1 MKMIPLLL
9 MILICAGP
17 DATAQKRKN
26 QPPAPRSRTT
36 PRERASA
43 QPGTNAPRMIGSTV
57 VITTKN
63 DDRITGTLLDLSAYS
78 IRIRADRLESTIA
91 LDTIASISFGASS
104 VAGQRAAQ
112 PVAPVRPEF
121 AREAEGAVSAFQSV
135 ASQLRTGA
143 DYTEY
148 GRQLGE
154 LRRTAERFIDKN
166 SVSDNQAEARVV
178 ALLAGSLTDYTWAR
192 TIWTLKFGRSGDGSV
207 YDTDSPA
214 IADALA
220 LYPDLRAATATG
232 NKYSV
237 DKLVSGLWKKA
248 EEKTERARAAL
259 SPGR

>member
-1 MKMIPLLL
+1 MKTIPLLL
-9 MILICAGP
+9 MIFICVGP
-17 DATAQKRKN
+17 DAVAQKRKN
-26 QPPAPRSRTT
+26 QPPARPRAT
-36 PRERASA
+36 PRERTAA

-57 VITTKN
+57 VITTRN
-63 DDRITGTLLDLSAYS
+63 EDRITGTLLDLSAYS

-91 LDTIASISFGASS
+91 LDTIASISFGASAA
-104 VAGQRAAQ
+104 AGPRVAQ
-112 PVAPVRPEF
+112 PVATVRPEF
-121 AREAEGAVSAFQSV
+121 VREAEGAVSAFQSV

-148 GRQLGE
+148 GRQLTE

-178 ALLAGSLTDYTWAR
+178 ALLAGALTDYTWAR
-192 TIWTLKFGRSGDGSV
+192 TVWTLKFGRSGDGSV

-214 IADALA
+214 IADTLA
-220 LYPDLRAATATG
+220 LYPDLRTATASG
-232 NKYSV
+232 NKFSV

-248 EEKTERARAAL
+248 EEKTDRARAAL